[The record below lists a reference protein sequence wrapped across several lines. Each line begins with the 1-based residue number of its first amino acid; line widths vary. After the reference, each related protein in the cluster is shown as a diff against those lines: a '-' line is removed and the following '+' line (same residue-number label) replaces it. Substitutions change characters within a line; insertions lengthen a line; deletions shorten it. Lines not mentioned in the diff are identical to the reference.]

1 MQRVTDMGLL
11 GIVRPKIAPRTT
23 TDPGMGTLTLAQAQ
37 RIANPSAA
45 QGTTSPTS
53 AHRAAPI
60 NGAPVPSMG
69 KRRNTSVGDSFP
81 PGCLL
86 LPDVMMRMVCLFPK
100 RNLKDSSPMG
110 GIESNTTMA
119 E

>member
-81 PGCLL
+81 T
-86 LPDVMMRMVCLFPK
+86 FPVATGVPPTA
-100 RNLKDSSPMG
+100 RRDDENG
-110 GIESNTTMA
+110 VFIESNTTMA